1 MTALSTLI
9 NHLLLLILAHSFFNG
24 WVFSI
29 WFQSIIFI
37 SHGNINRTIS
47 YNLNMIILNLH
58 LRTNI
63 WLIIRISIRQF
74 LCSIPSLWIII
85 LLIEM
90 IFFLWRLATWRL
102 TFNLLFVMDLLMI
115 IMIMLLNIFLR
126 STTLFILMIILLSFL
141 LDIRLLLPID

>member
-9 NHLLLLILAHSFFNG
+9 NHFLLLILAHSFFNG

-63 WLIIRISIRQF
+63 WLLIRISIRQF

-85 LLIEM
+85 LLIDM
-90 IFFLWRLATWRL
+90 IFFLRRLATWRL